1 MTIPE
6 NSLTIIRLL
15 KIKGVGQAKIWSIY
29 NYLEKKRIGFSE
41 FFSSNDNL
49 PMFLNQDQINQFM
62 AWENNLKDFK
72 DILESHNIHV
82 LTICDQNY
90 PQILI
95 KSLGKK
101 SPPVLYLKG
110 NIELL
115 NKVSIGFCGSRQAS
129 LQGLNIAKG
138 TAELLIQNNINLVS
152 GYANGVDLE
161 IHKTALESSGTTVF
175 VLPEGILNFRIKN
188 VLEKHWDWNNVL
200 VVSQFDIN
208 DSWSV
213 GNAMTRNNVICGLSE
228 AMVLI
233 EARETGGSMAA
244 GKLCLEIN
252 IPLFVA
258 GVKDK
263 TDFNTG
269 NYILIKQ
276 GAIPFGKNKYSDL
289 PKVDAILEKI
299 KRGVNTH
306 SSFEQ
311 NLVKLS

>member
-1 MTIPE
+1 
-6 NSLTIIRLL
+6 
-15 KIKGVGQAKIWSIY
+15 
-29 NYLEKKRIGFSE
+29 
-41 FFSSNDNL
+41 
-49 PMFLNQDQINQFM
+49 
-62 AWENNLKDFK
+62 
-72 DILESHNIHV
+72 
-82 LTICDQNY
+82 
-90 PQILI
+90 
-95 KSLGKK
+95 
-101 SPPVLYLKG
+101 
-110 NIELL
+110 
-115 NKVSIGFCGSRQAS
+115 
-129 LQGLNIAKG
+129 
-138 TAELLIQNNINLVS
+138 
-152 GYANGVDLE
+152 
-161 IHKTALESSGTTVF
+161 
-175 VLPEGILNFRIKN
+175 
-188 VLEKHWDWNNVL
+188 
-200 VVSQFDIN
+200 
-208 DSWSV
+208 
-213 GNAMTRNNVICGLSE
+213 
-228 AMVLI
+228 MVLI